1 MSRIGIRRSHQAR
14 ATSIA
19 ASSSASRARPSLKC
33 SRIPS
38 KPIGAISKE
47 TRTRPWG
54 LQRRRQRR
62 KKPRLGPSYPTITQ
76 LNSQFWLLL
85 KKCPGSLPSSMTS
98 PRRPPCSSIW
108 PSWTKTAAR
117 GAHSALRAAC
127 RKAASKEC
135 PLALPLPKNNKSH
148 SFPRSRRRYRT
159 SLCQAALLSSRSR
172 AARHTLIRNILLST
186 VRARHCLVS
195 STLRTKACNKSNS
208 KTASRM
214 TKQIRRV
221 GTPTTSAGLRV
232 RSDPP
237 EPEARVL
244 VLWYRWFTRHLRS
257 RRWCSQWLQPIL
269 SLETWM
275 SRVASSLGAKQPET
289 RLKSSKGYEM
299 GARAR
304 LISTTKI
311 QFACKSHQLSL
322 STEVR
327 WPRQTCIAK
336 RYRSR
341 RTTFL
346 RRIQPYWNRKSSKIC
361 WNWES
366 NSPRNLVS
374 SSWRA
379 VIGAEILAKMISKLR
394 VHTKTKFSSNN
405 KLRNLTTR
413 AFCRM
418 CTRIAARLRK
428 RCSSTATVAAHQRP
442 RIKTSLLGLPWEI

>member
-1 MSRIGIRRSHQAR
+1 MSRIRIRRSQQAG

-38 KPIGAISKE
+38 KPIEAISKG
-47 TRTRPWG
+47 TRTRHWD
-54 LQRRRQRR
+54 LRRQRQRR

-85 KKCPGSLPSSMTS
+85 MKCPGSLQPSMTS

-135 PLALPLPKNNKSH
+135 PLALPLQKNNKSRN
-148 SFPRSRRRYRT
+148 FPWSRRRYRT
-159 SLCQAALLSSRSR
+159 SLCQAALLFSRSN
-172 AARHTLIRNILLST
+172 AARHTPMRNILLST
-186 VRARHCLVS
+186 VRARHCLVT
-195 STLRTKACNKSNS
+195 STLRTKASNKSNC

-214 TKQIRRV
+214 TKLIRRV
-221 GTPTTSAGLRV
+221 GTPTTSAGQRV

-237 EPEARVL
+237 GPEARVL
-244 VLWYRWFTRHLRS
+244 VRWYRWFTRHRRS
-257 RRWCSQWLQPIL
+257 RRWCSQWLQPML
-269 SLETWM
+269 SLETSM
-275 SRVASSLGAKQPET
+275 SQAASSLGAKQPET
-289 RLKSSKGYEM
+289 RLKSFKGYEM
-299 GARAR
+299 GARVR

-327 WPRQTCIAK
+327 WPQQTCIAE
-336 RYRSR
+336 RHRI
-341 RTTFL
+341 
-346 RRIQPYWNRKSSKIC
+346 RRITFSRQIQLYWNRKSSKIC

-366 NSPRNLVS
+366 KSHQNLVW

-379 VIGAEILAKMISKLR
+379 VIGAETLVKTISKLR
-394 VHTKTKFSSNN
+394 VHTKTKSYSNS
-405 KLRNLTTR
+405 KPKNLTIR

-418 CTRIAARLRK
+418 YMRIAAR
-428 RCSSTATVAAHQRP
+428 
-442 RIKTSLLGLPWEI
+442 